1 MWCGELQCFSESD
14 FTFSRRRVWGQPSE
28 ITWCLRQY
36 APLKRRSAS
45 TRVHGVISQMAIIS
59 GVFVR
64 VPLYF
69 LNKTTYV
76 LFFLLS
82 LLSKLFSYVHICR
95 CILKLQHMFVCRYK
109 IETLRNF
116 QWFRCWY
123 PKRWILD
130 LCHISH
136 GPLNYVAGGF
146 ISLQ

>member
-1 MWCGELQCFSESD
+1 VWWTAVFFRVRFHVLTATSVRTAFRDNLMLEAIRTSETSVCFYESTWRHIPD
-14 FTFSRRRVWGQPSE
+14 GYYLRRFCAW
-28 ITWCLRQY
+28 T
-36 APLKRRSAS
+36 PL
-45 TRVHGVISQMAIIS
+45 
-59 GVFVR
+59 
-64 VPLYF
+64 L

-82 LLSKLFSYVHICR
+82 LLSKLFSHVHICS
-95 CILKLQHMFVCRYK
+95 CILKLQHMFMCRYK